1 MHLSYGLSTAFCLQK
16 TLQLFLGMFMDD
28 AQQKVLS
35 PGILRQNLLDQDYS
49 IRARILRPK
58 PFSST
63 PSTLNLELC
72 PTLCPDLR
80 QDLTQVFLPPRTT
93 LTSFLST
100 YSPGP
105 SPWWSLL
112 AISNE
117 TISLQAL
124 PTASHP
130 IRSASSSDHLT

>member
-16 TLQLFLGMFMDD
+16 TLQLFPGMFIDD
-28 AQQKVLS
+28 DQRKVLS

-58 PFSST
+58 PFSSF
-63 PSTLNLELC
+63 SSRTLSNSLSRSPPRSYPGLSS
-72 PTLCPDLR
+72 
-80 QDLTQVFLPPRTT
+80 PRTT

-130 IRSASSSDHLT
+130 IRSSSSSDHLT

>member
-1 MHLSYGLSTAFCLQK
+1 MAYQLPSVYKRLSNYFQVCSWTMLSRRFYHRKFFVKNSLTRTIRFEPEFFVQNPSRAFH
-16 TLQLFLGMFMDD
+16 
-28 AQQKVLS
+28 
-35 PGILRQNLLDQDYS
+35 
-49 IRARILRPK
+49 
-58 PFSST
+58 
-63 PSTLNLELC
+63 LELC

-130 IRSASSSDHLT
+130 IRSSSSSDHLT